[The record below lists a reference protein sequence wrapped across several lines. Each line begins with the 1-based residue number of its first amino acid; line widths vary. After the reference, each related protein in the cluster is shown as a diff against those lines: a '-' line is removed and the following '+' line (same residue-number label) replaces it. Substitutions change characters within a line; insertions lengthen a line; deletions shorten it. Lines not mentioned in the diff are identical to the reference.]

1 MKKRA
6 SANKLGAKKTM
17 MPRAAAKPVAARASR
32 PAEKSDTAQRAPA
45 ESERAKYTP
54 APLKSDGW
62 PAFRYPLS

>member
-1 MKKRA
+1 
-6 SANKLGAKKTM
+6 M